1 MEKNE
6 AIELMKSSKTK
17 QEWNSNTDK
26 VKAAFGGY
34 PEWWYSEIVISGL
47 MDETLGEGASQINI
61 QVLPK
66 SISVREKIEALI
78 YSHGVFESQ
87 SKAMMDFAIPKI
99 DAKMDAS
106 GDEKLAWNSPAQDYD
121 NPLYAAVF
129 MAYVRPLV
137 VQWIDANLPL
147 AWYRPMFAN
156 ENLEM
161 QAV

>member
-17 QEWNSNTDK
+17 QEWNDNTDK

-34 PEWWYSEIVISGL
+34 PEWWYAEIVTSGL
-47 MDETLGEGASQINI
+47 MDETLGAGASQIKI
-61 QVLPK
+61 VILSK
-66 SISVREKIEALI
+66 SISVRKKIEALI
-78 YSHGVFESQ
+78 CSHGVFESQ
-87 SKAMMDFAIPKI
+87 AKAMMDFAIPKI
-99 DAKMDAS
+99 DAQMDAS
-106 GDEKLAWNSPAQDYD
+106 GDEKLAWDSPAQNYD
-121 NPLYAAVF
+121 NPLYATVF
-129 MAYVRPLV
+129 MVCVRPLV
-137 VQWIDANLPL
+137 VEWIDANLPL